1 VPDLHPPGAGRIGAA
16 MTKTANSGLAGGV
29 RIGGRGGNHGT
40 SRGGRPRAL
49 ASWLFSIAGLI
60 LIMVVIGGITRL
72 TESGLSITQWKPVT
86 GTLPPLNAADWQAE
100 FDAYKHSSQYVLM
113 NQGMTL
119 AAFKH
124 IYFWEYVHRL
134 LGRLIGVAFALP
146 LVWFWIRKA
155 IPSGYASR
163 LVVLFILGGAQGGI
177 GWLMVKSGLTDRDN
191 VEPAMLAAH
200 LGMALILMAAI
211 VWTACDL
218 LEDARGAR
226 RKARIT
232 GFGALTVALL
242 FVQILFG
249 AIVAGLRAGYVA
261 STWPLM
267 NDHFVPEGIMWWGSL
282 WRTITSDPYLIHFVH
297 RWWAWAVAAALF
309 LLARRLNRIG
319 APRLAFAV
327 VAITLL
333 QIMLGIATVITGVA
347 MALAVCHQLVGAA
360 LLGAT
365 VIAAHRLG
373 RAA

>member
-1 VPDLHPPGAGRIGAA
+1 
-16 MTKTANSGLAGGV
+16 MTKTANSGLTGGI
-29 RIGGRGGNHGT
+29 RMTTHGT
-40 SRGGRPRAL
+40 RRAGQPRAL
-49 ASWLFSIAGLI
+49 ASWLFAIAGLI
-60 LIMVVIGGITRL
+60 LLMVVIGGITRL

-86 GTLPPLNAADWQAE
+86 GTLPPLSAADWQAE

-146 LVWFWIRKA
+146 LIWFWMRKG
-155 IPSGYASR
+155 IPSGYAGR

-218 LEDARGAR
+218 LDDARGATS
-226 RKARIT
+226 KARIT
-232 GFGALTVALL
+232 GFGALTVGLL

-261 STWPLM
+261 NTWPLM
-267 NDHFVPEGIMWWGSL
+267 NDHFVPDGIMWWGSL
-282 WRTITSDPYLIHFVH
+282 WRTITSDPYLVHFLH
-297 RWWAWAVAAALF
+297 RWWAWAAAVALF

-319 APRLAFAV
+319 ATRLALAV

-347 MALAVCHQLVGAA
+347 MALAVCHQLVGAT

-365 VIAAHRLG
+365 VMAAHRVG

>member
-1 VPDLHPPGAGRIGAA
+1 
-16 MTKTANSGLAGGV
+16 MTN
-29 RIGGRGGNHGT
+29 RGMART
-40 SRGGRPRAL
+40 GRPRAL
-49 ASWLFSIAGLI
+49 AGWLFSIAGLI
-60 LIMVVIGGITRL
+60 LAMVVIGGITRL

-100 FDAYKHSSQYVLM
+100 FDAYKRSSQYVLM

-146 LVWFWIRKA
+146 LIWFWIRKA

-218 LEDARGAR
+218 LDDARGAK

-232 GFGALTVALL
+232 GFGVLTVGLL
-242 FVQILFG
+242 FAQILFG

-261 STWPLM
+261 NTWPLM

-282 WRTITSDPYLIHFVH
+282 WRTVTSDPYLIHFLH
-297 RWWAWAVAAALF
+297 RWWAWAAAVALF
-309 LLARRLNRIG
+309 LLAGRLNRIG
-319 APRLAFAV
+319 ATRLALAV

-347 MALAVCHQLVGAA
+347 MALAVCHQFVGAT
-360 LLGAT
+360 LLGVT
-365 VIAAHRLG
+365 VMAAHRLG

>member
-1 VPDLHPPGAGRIGAA
+1 
-16 MTKTANSGLAGGV
+16 MTKTANSGLTGGI
-29 RIGGRGGNHGT
+29 RIGGHRGHPGT
-40 SRGGRPRAL
+40 SRAGRPRAL
-49 ASWLFSIAGLI
+49 ASWLFSIAALI
-60 LIMVVIGGITRL
+60 LVIVVIGGITRL

-100 FDAYKHSSQYVLM
+100 FDAYKHSSQYLLM

-146 LVWFWIRKA
+146 LIWFWIRKA

-177 GWLMVKSGLTDRDN
+177 GWLMVKSGLTDRVN

-200 LGMALILMAAI
+200 LGMALILMAAV

-218 LEDARGAR
+218 LAERQRGGRAR
-226 RKARIT
+226 
-232 GFGALTVALL
+232 LTLASGVTLALL
-242 FVQILFG
+242 FLQILLG
-249 AIVAGLRAGYVA
+249 AITAGLRAGQVA
-261 STWPLM
+261 NTWPLM
-267 NDHFVPEGIMWWGSL
+267 NDHFVPEGISWWGSF
-282 WRTITSDPYLIHFVH
+282 WRTITSDPFLVHFLH
-297 RWWAWAVAAALF
+297 RWWAWAAAVALF

-319 APRLAFAV
+319 ATRLAFAV

-333 QIMLGIATVITGVA
+333 QIMLGIATVITGVSVP
-347 MALAVCHQLVGAA
+347 LAVCHQLVGAT
-360 LLGAT
+360 LLGAA
-365 VIAAHRLG
+365 VMAAHRVG